1 MEIRFEEKNFQ
12 IPDACPIDA
21 PRNRN
26 LRRHLR
32 EHGVES
38 LLASKKLSQFSGC
51 VLDDLLEAG
60 AVIVESTVEAR
71 KEIPSSESVDHRE
84 AKLADSI
91 ELNPAKERT
100 PDPSRSSLKS

>member
-1 MEIRFEEKNFQ
+1 MEIKFEGKHFQ

-32 EHGVES
+32 EHGLES
-38 LLASKKLSQFSGC
+38 LLASTKLSPFSGC

-60 AVIVESTVEAR
+60 AVIVDSRVQAG
-71 KEIPSSESVDHRE
+71 KHVPSSESVDQQE
-84 AKLADSI
+84 DKQAESI
-91 ELNPAKERT
+91 ESTPAK
-100 PDPSRSSLKS
+100 SQ